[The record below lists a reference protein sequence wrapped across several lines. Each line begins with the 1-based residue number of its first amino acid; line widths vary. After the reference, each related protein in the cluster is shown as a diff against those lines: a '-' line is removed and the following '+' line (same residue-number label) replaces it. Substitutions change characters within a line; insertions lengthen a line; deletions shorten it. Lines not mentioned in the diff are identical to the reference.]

1 MEFLNRE
8 GDMDGGGGVRVV
20 GEGREGSCSP
30 VSGFR
35 PFVRKDIICHVA
47 IFFTCLLVFANLD
60 FRVPI
65 VCSLSQ
71 SPRRF

>member
-30 VSGFR
+30 VSGLR
-35 PFVRKDIICHVA
+35 PFVKKISYA
-47 IFFTCLLVFANLD
+47 MSIFFTCLLVFANLD

-65 VCSLSQ
+65 VCCLSH